1 MPQSLWECNRRNER
15 PRYFV
20 SGLLYFFGPVCLTL
34 PKLPT
39 SLIRLTLRLP
49 GDGVLPTLSREEF
62 CMRSSLI
69 RRCASAVCLSALLLL
84 SYSAPTLFGQGGE
97 PQYFAIP
104 GAKVVPVSG
113 PPIENATV
121 VLSRG
126 IITAVGKDVAI
137 PPEAWVIEGKG
148 LTVYPGL
155 VDSFTDVGIP
165 AALAPTGG
173 EGGPRRPQE
182 ASRGPQDRPGS
193 TPWRSAADEV
203 SLSDKRIETWRSAG
217 FTTVVSAPKG
227 GFFPGQAAVLDL
239 GGERAGD
246 LVVKSP
252 VAIPVSLQLSGGF
265 GSGFPSSLMGV
276 LAYVH
281 QVWLDTDW
289 SSKAQAAYEKNP
301 RGIERPR
308 YDRTEAALADAL
320 EDQALV
326 LIPANNSVQL
336 RRALELVDRWHV
348 KGAIYGGQMAYEVAP
363 EIAAKKLPVLVNL
376 KWPEAEKD
384 ADPEDKPSLRT
395 LQFRDRAPSSPA
407 ALAKAGV
414 KFAFYSGGITAPKD
428 TLKAAKKSIDAGLAP
443 DAALRALTLSPAE
456 IFGVA
461 DRLGSIENGKIAN
474 LVVADGD
481 LFEEKTKI
489 KFVFVDGHKFEVRE
503 PEKPKDPPKGDITG
517 KWKLSYTTPDGPEE
531 STADLTMDKDG
542 TISGT
547 ITSKRGTASVIS
559 GYLSVDKF
567 SFTIDI
573 PLQGSPADVTFS
585 GSFDGTSLKGSISVQ
600 GLSLE
605 FTGVK
610 PGAASSAMVNWGGA
624 Q

>member
-1 MPQSLWECNRRNER
+1 
-15 PRYFV
+15 
-20 SGLLYFFGPVCLTL
+20 
-34 PKLPT
+34 
-39 SLIRLTLRLP
+39 
-49 GDGVLPTLSREEF
+49 
-62 CMRSSLI
+62 MRSILFL
-69 RRCASAVCLSALLLL
+69 RCVSAVCFTAIFALFCVPPP
-84 SYSAPTLFGQGGE
+84 AQAQGGE
-97 PQYFAIP
+97 PQYFAIR

-113 PPIENATV
+113 PPVENATIV
-121 VLSRG
+121 ISRG
-126 IITAVGKDVAI
+126 LITAVGKDIAI
-137 PPEAWVIEGKG
+137 PLEAWVIEGKG
-148 LTVYPGL
+148 LIVYPGL

-165 AALAPTGG
+165 AAPTAGG
-173 EGGPRRPQE
+173 EGGPPRTQE
-182 ASRGPQDRPGS
+182 RARGPEDRPFS

-203 SLSDKRIETWRSAG
+203 SLSDKRIETWRSGG

-227 GFFPGQAAVLDL
+227 GIFPGQAAVLDL
-239 GGERAGD
+239 AGERAGD

-252 VAIPVSLQLSGGF
+252 VAIPVAFQTSGGR
-265 GSGFPSSLMGV
+265 GGGFPSSIMGE

-289 SSKAQAAYEKNP
+289 STKAQATYEKNP
-301 RGIERPR
+301 RSVARPR

-320 EDQALV
+320 EDHALV
-326 LIPANNSVQL
+326 LIPANNSIQL

-348 KGAIYGGQMAYEVAP
+348 NGAIYGGQMAYEVAP
-363 EIAAKKLPVLVNL
+363 EIAAKKLQVLVNL

-384 ADPEDKPSLRT
+384 ADPEDKPSLRM

-414 KFAFYSGGITAPKD
+414 KFSFYSGGITAPKD
-428 TLKAAKKSIDAGLAP
+428 ALKAAKKSIDAGLAP
-443 DAALRALTLSPAE
+443 DAALRALTLSAAE

-474 LVVADGD
+474 LVVTDGD

-489 KFVFVDGHKFEVRE
+489 KMVFVDGHRFEVRE

-517 KWKLSYTTPDGPEE
+517 KWKLSYTTPEGPEE
-531 STADLTMDKDG
+531 STADLTMEKDG

-547 ITSKRGTASVIS
+547 VASTRGTASIIS

-567 SFTIDI
+567 SFTINI
-573 PLQGSPADVTFS
+573 PIQDSPADVTFS
-585 GSFDGTSLKGSISVQ
+585 GTFDGTSLKGSLSVR
-600 GLSLE
+600 GFTTE

-610 PGAASSAMVNWGGA
+610 PTNNSTACVAVLGGA